1 MKNSFISAPQS
12 LFVVSAVFKQYIAC
26 TTHLMALSKNDLVY
40 VSNADMS
47 LTTISSL
54 SGVCIHAVK
63 KLKALLHNSLASV
76 KLEVDGG

>member
-1 MKNSFISAPQS
+1 M
-12 LFVVSAVFKQYIAC
+12 AC
-26 TTHLMALSKNDLVY
+26 AMHLMALSKSDLVY

-54 SGVCIHAVK
+54 SGVCKHAVK
-63 KLKALLHNSLASV
+63 KLKALLHNSLTSV